1 MKFKNKAIFL
11 DRDGVLIKDV
21 GYLNDIKQVIFLKK
35 TFQTL
40 RLAKKKGFKLIV
52 ITNQSVVGR
61 GIISQQKLKV
71 IHSFLRKKFKDK
83 KIIIDKIYFC
93 PHHPKFGIGKYKVKC
108 ECRKPGNSLIEK
120 AIKKYKISRKES
132 LFIGDKISDKIA
144 AEKSRIKFRFRS
156 KNNFYLQM
164 KKLIII

>member
-21 GYLNDIKQVIFLKK
+21 GYLNDIKQVVFLKK

-61 GIISQQKLKV
+61 GIITKAKLNK
-71 IHSFLRKKFKDK
+71 IHSFILKKFKSK
-83 KIIIDKIYFC
+83 KILIKKIYFC
-93 PHHPKFGIGKYKVKC
+93 PHHPKFGINRYKIKC
-108 ECRKPGNSLIEK
+108 KCRKPNNLLIER
-120 AIKKYKISRKES
+120 AIKKYRISRENS
-132 LFIGDKISDKIA
+132 FFIGDKISDKLA
-144 AEKSRIKFRFRS
+144 AKKSKIKFRFRS
-156 KNNFYLQM
+156 KKNFYSQI
-164 KKLIII
+164 KNLIIE

>member
-40 RLAKKKGFKLIV
+40 RLAINKGFKLIV

-71 IHSFLRKKFKDK
+71 IHSFLIKKFRDK
-83 KIIIDKIYFC
+83 KIVIDKIYFC
-93 PHHPKFGIGKYKVKC
+93 PHHPKFGVGKYKIKC
-108 ECRKPGNSLIEK
+108 KCRKPQNSLIEK
-120 AIKKYKISRKES
+120 AIKKYKISREES
-132 LFIGDKISDKIA
+132 FFIGDKISDKIA
-144 AEKSRIKFRFRS
+144 AKKSRIKFRFRS
-156 KNNFYLQM
+156 KKNFYLQM
-164 KKLIII
+164 KRLITI